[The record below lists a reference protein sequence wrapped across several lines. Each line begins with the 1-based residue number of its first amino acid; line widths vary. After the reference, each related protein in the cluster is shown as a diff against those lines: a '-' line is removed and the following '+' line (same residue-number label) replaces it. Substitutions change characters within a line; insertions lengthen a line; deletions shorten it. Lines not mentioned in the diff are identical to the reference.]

1 MGNQRVTFRNG
12 LRICITNVLHTTMV
26 ATRINMA
33 KEAEV
38 AMAISLVRE
47 IFVMATKDVAA
58 VEVAISAILSMVE
71 AEEEEVTAAVVAV
84 DMATIR
90 RHILTITIKVV
101 VVAAAAPIKISATL
115 GKLEKEQM
123 N

>member
-33 KEAEV
+33 KEV
-38 AMAISLVRE
+38 AVATAISLVRE
-47 IFVMATKDVAA
+47 IFVMATKDVAV

-71 AEEEEVTAAVVAV
+71 VEEEVTAEVAVVVV
-84 DMATIR
+84 DMATTR
-90 RHILTITIKVV
+90 RHIQTIIKVV
-101 VVAAAAPIKISATL
+101 VVAAPIKISATL
-115 GKLEKEQM
+115 GKLEK
-123 N
+123 